1 MGNLANQIATILSQV
16 QHPGDF
22 YASGTLD
29 MHPFQLQVEGIGP
42 IAMPLLPA
50 QAEQLVALAEQAPY
64 GRGPETLV
72 DTEVRRTWQLDATK
86 LLLSGRRWAEDLEQA
101 VRQVKTGLGAHGTIE
116 AELYKLL
123 IYDAG
128 SFFVSHRDTEKA
140 PGMFATL
147 VMVLPSPY
155 TGGELIIRHKDHE
168 VRLDLRRDEPSE
180 VAFAAFYADCRHE
193 VQPVAS
199 GHRLA
204 LVYNLIRTDD
214 GPLPQPPDHDS
225 VRAELVDR
233 LSSWQGAPNKL
244 VLPLEHAYTQAELGF
259 HSLKGV
265 DASVASLLLDAAR
278 AAECDL
284 HLGLVTVYEQGSA
297 EYTGGGWYG
306 DAVDMEVGEVIDE
319 GRYIHHWRSSEGE
332 PLELGHLDFADDE
345 VSPPDAFAGFED
357 IEPDFEEATGNAGAS
372 YERTYQCAALV
383 IWPRA
388 HRALVLVDA
397 GLNVSVPYLSDLIER
412 WRAAG
417 GVSGD
422 EDWQQAHGLAL
433 AIRDA
438 WPSERWQAQSAN
450 KAGHGAALLGALNA
464 LGDPGAAAEFVAT
477 PMAAGAYDEADNARL
492 AELLSA
498 LPAAG
503 ASELLAAVVKGNARV
518 SSEACAA
525 LLAHCVDEAVLDTEH
540 LRPAATALL
549 SGLPGAPQP
558 EDEPSAIP
566 RWRAASPSKRLVAE
580 TLRSLDQVDPVLAEQ
595 ALGHFRSDTERYPM
609 DGILLAAALSLV
621 ESAVPMSAGSAT
633 ASLRDAVLAHLE
645 QRIAEP
651 LEPPADWRRSAELRC
666 RCQHCKDLGCFLAS
680 PTESVWRLKA
690 VQEER
695 SHVEGAIQWAHCD
708 LDCTTDKR
716 GRPYTLVCT
725 KNQASY
731 ERRVGQREQDLADR
745 ERLR

>member
-1 MGNLANQIATILSQV
+1 MGNLANQIAAMLSQV
-16 QHPGDF
+16 QHPGEF

-42 IAMPLLPA
+42 IATPLLPV

-72 DTEVRRTWQLDATK
+72 DTEVRRTWQIDASK
-86 LLLSGRRWAEDLEQA
+86 LQLSGRRWAEDLDQA
-101 VRQVKTGLGAHGTIE
+101 VRQVTTGLGAHGKIE

-123 IYDAG
+123 LYDAG

-155 TGGELIIRHKDHE
+155 TGGELIIRHKGQE
-168 VRLDLRRDEPSE
+168 ARLDLRRDEPSE

-225 VRAELVDR
+225 VCAELVGR
-233 LSSWQGAPNKL
+233 LHGWQGEPNKL

-278 AAECDL
+278 AADCDL
-284 HLGLVTVYEQGSA
+284 HLGLVMVYEQGSA
-297 EYTGGGWYG
+297 EYTGGDWYG

-319 GRYIHHWRSSEGE
+319 GRYIHHWRSPDGE

-345 VSPPDAFAGFED
+345 IGPPDAFAGFDD

-417 GVSGD
+417 AVSGD
-422 EDWQQAHGLAL
+422 EDWQQAHRLAL

-438 WPSERWQAQSAN
+438 WPSEHWRTQAAN

-464 LGDPGAAAEFVAT
+464 LGDPAAAAEFVANAM
-477 PMAAGAYDEADNARL
+477 PAGAYDEADNARL
-492 AELLSA
+492 AELLGT
-498 LPAAG
+498 LPAARAG
-503 ASELLAAVVKGNARV
+503 ELLAAVVKGNARV
-518 SSEACAA
+518 SAEACAA
-525 LLAHCVDEAVLDTEH
+525 LLARCVDQALLDAEH
-540 LRPAATALL
+540 LRPAAAALL
-549 SGLPGAPQP
+549 ADLPGAPQP
-558 EDEPSAIP
+558 EDEAMAIP
-566 RWRAASPSKRLVAE
+566 QWRTASPSKRLVAE
-580 TLRSLDQVDPVLAEQ
+580 TLRTLDQIEPALAEQ
-595 ALGHFRSDTERYPM
+595 ALAHFLSDTERYPM
-609 DGILLAAALSLV
+609 DGILLAAALSLA
-621 ESAVPMSAGSAT
+621 ESAAPMPAGSAT
-633 ASLRDAVLAHLE
+633 ARVRDAVLGHLE
-645 QRIAEP
+645 RRIAEP
-651 LEPPADWRRSAELRC
+651 LAPPADWQRPAELRC
-666 RCQHCKDLGCFLAS
+666 RCQHCKDLGRFLAS

-695 SHVEGAIQWAHCD
+695 SHVERAIQWGHCD

-716 GRPYTLVCT
+716 GRPYTLICT

-731 ERRVGQREQDLADR
+731 ERRVRQREQDLADR
-745 ERLR
+745 ECLR